1 LKIVEDKVLR
11 QIYGSQVSCDK
22 DTKEYFVLPPEDAI
36 NVDKRRAEVGL
47 ETQDYISN
55 WE

>member
-1 LKIVEDKVLR
+1 MRHQTEAKYKRHQRIFLFYL
-11 QIYGSQVSCDK
+11 
-22 DTKEYFVLPPEDAI
+22 LEDAI

-47 ETQDYISN
+47 GKLQDYISN